1 MAKFFKFIIVFSALL
16 VVVLAAAGLAL
27 RVYLTDD
34 RVRALLIPPTEKALG
49 RTVTIGHIKVSLLSG
64 ITVYD
69 FVVKEENGQDNF
81 ISSSHIALSYEWLP
95 LLQKKV
101 VFRQIRLVDPT
112 IRLVRDWRGDF
123 NFTSLAFLDQPERPV
138 APAPPPTAQGARA
151 LPFSVAVKNFS
162 LENGRLVVQDG
173 LAEIPPTEVVANA
186 DVALAVGRTLA
197 DLSYQGNL
205 RLVVDSVYKGVPLHN
220 EAKIDFDQDE
230 VAFVAD
236 LTLARQTLQFSGTV
250 AQVAD
255 HSQLPP
261 LVINVTGREV
271 DVDQLLAGLAVLAE
285 PEAGKAGKSP
295 AAPGPGAKKGP
306 LVPLD
311 LSVQGQVRIA
321 TARYQK
327 VTMADFQLN
336 YGLDKGVFTISDL
349 KGQTMGGEMRG
360 AAEVRLQAVPS
371 YEGKMGMHG
380 LQLAA
385 IQKTFMADS
394 PAQALGAM
402 NVAMTFN
409 GSGISPEQIKKEI
422 SALGEFS
429 LPGGRI
435 TGADFSRSLAAL
447 LDLPELR
454 DIDLQDMAGT
464 FAIKKGVAQI
474 RSSTSNASFHA
485 RLDGNVGLDGTLNL
499 PVEMSLSPR
508 LSARLFSRVKA
519 ARYMEQQGDRLVV
532 RLAVDGT
539 LAAPKISLDTSR
551 IRQQATDTLID
562 EVLGKDA
569 GPEEKAAGEAV
580 KGLLD
585 SLFGK

>member
-27 RVYLTDD
+27 RLYLTDD

-64 ITVYD
+64 ITLYD

-81 ISSSHIALSYEWLP
+81 ISSSHISLSYEWLP

-101 VFRQIRLVDPT
+101 VVRQIRLVDPT
-112 IRLVRDWRGDF
+112 IRLVRDWRGVF
-123 NFTSLAFLDQPERPV
+123 NFTSLAFLDKPERAASSPS
-138 APAPPPTAQGARA
+138 AAAQGGRA

-162 LENGRLVVQDG
+162 LENGRLRVQDG

-205 RLVVDSVYKGVPLHN
+205 RLMVDTVYKGLPLHN

-230 VAFVAD
+230 LAFISD
-236 LTLARQTLQFSGTV
+236 LTLERQTLQFSGTV
-250 AQVAD
+250 AKVLD
-255 HSQLPP
+255 RTQLPP
-261 LVINVTGREV
+261 LMINVSGREV

-285 PEAGKAGKSP
+285 PEAGKAVTTTRALGS
-295 AAPGPGAKKGP
+295 AAHKGP
-306 LVPLD
+306 LVPPD
-311 LSVQGQVRIA
+311 LLVRGQVRIDK
-321 TARYQK
+321 ARYQK

-336 YGLDKGVFTISDL
+336 YALDKGVFTISDL
-349 KGQTMGGEMRG
+349 TGRTMGGEMRG

-380 LQLAA
+380 LQLAE
-385 IQKTFMADS
+385 IQKTFMVDS

-409 GSGISPEQIKKEI
+409 GSGISPAQMKQNIT
-422 SALGEFS
+422 ALGEFS
-429 LPGGRI
+429 LQNGRI

-447 LDLPELR
+447 LDLPELK
-454 DIDLQDMAGT
+454 DIDLQEMNGT

-474 RSSTSNASFHA
+474 RSSTSNPSFHA
-485 RLDGNVGLDGTLNL
+485 SLDGNVGLDGTLNL

-508 LSARLFSRVKA
+508 LSARLLSRVKV

-532 RLAVDGT
+532 RLAVDGM
-539 LAAPKISLDTSR
+539 LASPRISLDSSR

>member
-49 RTVTIGHIKVSLLSG
+49 RPVTIGHIKVSLLSG

-112 IRLVRDWRGDF
+112 IRLVRDWRGVF
-123 NFTSLAFLDQPERPV
+123 NFTSLAFLDQPERLV

-151 LPFSVAVKNFS
+151 LPFTVAVKNFS

-205 RLVVDSVYKGVPLHN
+205 RLVVDSAYKGVPLHN

-236 LTLARQTLQFSGTV
+236 LTLAQQTLQFSGAVT
-250 AQVAD
+250 QVAD

-371 YEGKMGMHG
+371 YQGKMGMHG

-464 FAIKKGVAQI
+464 FAIKKGVAQV

-539 LAAPKISLDTSR
+539 LAAPRISLDTSR